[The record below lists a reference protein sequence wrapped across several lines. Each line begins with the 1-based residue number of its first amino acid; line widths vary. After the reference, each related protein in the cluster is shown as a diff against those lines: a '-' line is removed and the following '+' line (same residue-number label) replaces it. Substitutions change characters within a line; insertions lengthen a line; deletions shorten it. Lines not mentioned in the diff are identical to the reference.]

1 MPVGTL
7 TALAFAGPI
16 AAYMSSQRDTSS
28 FNSIWRFGIT
38 PLFLF
43 SGTFFP
49 IEQLPEQIRWIAW
62 VLPLWHGVDLARS
75 LALGTAGEDPLV
87 QVAHVVILAHVRD
100 RGRGRDVRHVPPP
113 AGALTMPQLAALGRV
128 LPPGFGGRRALL
140 LIERN
145 LLVYRNGWMVILSG
159 FFEPLFYLL
168 AIGLGIGGIVGAVP
182 GPDGVA
188 IPYALFVAPALLA
201 TASMNGAISESA
213 FNVYFK
219 LNFQKTYDA
228 VLATPLGPGDV
239 ALGEIG
245 WAVIRSTLYA
255 LGFMVV
261 ILVLGLVRSP
271 WAVFAVPAATLLA
284 FAFAAVGMAA
294 TTFMRSWQDF
304 DLVNLVVLPLFLFSG
319 TFYPLTAYPEALR
332 VFIMLTPL
340 WQGVD
345 LIRSLVLGL
354 VEPSIL
360 WHVAYLG
367 AMGLIGLAIVGRRL
381 DRMLLK

>member
-1 MPVGTL
+1 ML
-7 TALAFAGPI
+7 
-16 AAYMSSQRDTSS
+16 
-28 FNSIWRFGIT
+28 
-38 PLFLF
+38 
-43 SGTFFP
+43 
-49 IEQLPEQIRWIAW
+49 
-62 VLPLWHGVDLARS
+62 
-75 LALGTAGEDPLV
+75 
-87 QVAHVVILAHVRD
+87 
-100 RGRGRDVRHVPPP
+100 
-113 AGALTMPQLAALGRV
+113 QLAALGRV
-128 LPPGFGGRRALL
+128 LPFGFGGRRALL

-145 LLVYRNGWMVILSG
+145 MLVYKNDWMVILSG

-168 AIGLGIGGIVGAVP
+168 SIGLGIGGIVGDLP
-182 GPDGVA
+182 GPDGTT

-201 TASMNGAISESA
+201 SASMNGAIAEST
-213 FNVYFK
+213 FNVFFK

-228 VLATPLGPGDV
+228 VLATPLSPGDV

-255 LGFMVV
+255 LGFVVV

-271 WAVFAVPAATLLA
+271 WAILSVPAATLLA

-304 DLVNLVVLPLFLFSG
+304 DLINLVVLPLFLFSG
-319 TFYPLTAYPEALR
+319 TFYPLTAYPEPLR
-332 VFIMLTPL
+332 VLIQLTPL

-345 LIRSLVLGL
+345 MIRALVTGAVDL
-354 VEPSIL
+354 SIL

-367 AMGLIGLAIVGRRL
+367 AMGMVGLVIVGRRL